1 VDLWKRVLDVTDT
14 DGPFTITHHELGWFP
29 DQLGNHQI
37 SVNGLDGGTYDVSI
51 RTPGDDTFQ
60 VHQPDVAEADTVII
74 DKPVAAAF
82 QLTFSGLGGA
92 AEPRVT
98 ISGWPRRNG

>member
-1 VDLWKRVLDVTDT
+1 MDLWKRVLDVTDT

-37 SVNGLDGGTYDVSI
+37 SVNGLDGGTYTVKI

-60 VHQPDVAEADTVII
+60 VHQADATENDTVIV
-74 DKPVAAAF
+74 DKPVVAAF
-82 QLTFSGLGGA
+82 QIAFADVGGA
-92 AEPRVT
+92 ADVRVVV
-98 ISGWPRRNG
+98 SGWPRRQG